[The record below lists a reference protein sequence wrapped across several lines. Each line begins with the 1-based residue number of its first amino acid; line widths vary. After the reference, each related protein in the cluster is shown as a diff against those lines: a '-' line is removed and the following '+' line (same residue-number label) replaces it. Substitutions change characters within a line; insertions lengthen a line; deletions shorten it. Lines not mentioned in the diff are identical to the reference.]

1 MGVGKYREGHTT
13 FEMQRFRRKTF
24 CFQLLG
30 VWIYQN
36 NQLIIA
42 NTLESKLKSIQKL
55 FSHSSIFHQP
65 RVWVMC
71 KINKLPCWSNN
82 KFWLDLNLLA
92 IMTNFKIFEHHP
104 KSWYSKQICL
114 SLKRWKGYLVN
125 FTLTKTTALNRIY
138 FT

>member
-13 FEMQRFRRKTF
+13 FETQQFRRKTF

-55 FSHSSIFHQP
+55 FSHSSMFHQP
-65 RVWVMC
+65 VY
-71 KINKLPCWSNN
+71 
-82 KFWLDLNLLA
+82 
-92 IMTNFKIFEHHP
+92 E
-104 KSWYSKQICL
+104 
-114 SLKRWKGYLVN
+114 
-125 FTLTKTTALNRIY
+125 
-138 FT
+138 